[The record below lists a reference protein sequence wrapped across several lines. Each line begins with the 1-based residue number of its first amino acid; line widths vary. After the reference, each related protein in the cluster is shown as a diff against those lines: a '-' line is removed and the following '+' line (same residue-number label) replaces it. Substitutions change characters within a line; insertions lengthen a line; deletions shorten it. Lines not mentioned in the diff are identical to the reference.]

1 MCSWPSRNDED
12 RIVRMSVLLLAA
24 LSVAITQARLLTN
37 VHMYP
42 LFATH
47 SKGDLLLLGNLV
59 LVLLRT
65 SYAFF
70 VLFDLCPCLLSS
82 CMVFSFGSLHLWDG
96 NSLLCCLEMRSDGS
110 GSDAVGCHKWS
121 DMVFAYRHGGHPTT
135 YRHCAIIGLIGLLRS
150 IRCV

>member
-12 RIVRMSVLLLAA
+12 QIVRMSVLLRAA

-59 LVLLRT
+59 LQQERELAAPENMPWLPQSLAPLPPLAPPRPSTQRRSLASSLKRLAREFKLELEFGRAGCVVEHLR
-65 SYAFF
+65 
-70 VLFDLCPCLLSS
+70 LRRD
-82 CMVFSFGSLHLWDG
+82 
-96 NSLLCCLEMRSDGS
+96 
-110 GSDAVGCHKWS
+110 
-121 DMVFAYRHGGHPTT
+121 YRHTQGSNG
-135 YRHCAIIGLIGLLRS
+135 
-150 IRCV
+150 